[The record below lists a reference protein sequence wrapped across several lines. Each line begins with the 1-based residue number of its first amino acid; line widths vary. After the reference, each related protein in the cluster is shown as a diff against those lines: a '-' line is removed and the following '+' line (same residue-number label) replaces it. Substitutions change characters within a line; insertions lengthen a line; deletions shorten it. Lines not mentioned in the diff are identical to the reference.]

1 MAERTGSPR
10 VAKVPTTK
18 PPARGARA
26 RAYAA
31 PPQRARYGL
40 AVPEPTKYSAL
51 GELDDLDSLPAL
63 DGDDDA
69 PMPVPDDEID
79 DDPADA
85 ATDTLDDGT
94 GEDELGEEDFGED
107 EAPALGDDSEGM
119 AGEVPEVDSL
129 DGDGAP
135 IAAGDD
141 APGIVADDVL
151 VDALEGT
158 IVGTDAGEEGL
169 GEEPGD
175 QLRAEDLPP
184 LDAGDDEEGAEE
196 GFFEG
201 IGGPPGDAW
210 NDSAWELTFFH
221 RVAEPVTAIVAMN
234 GGAVFAAGGL
244 NFISDRGLVR
254 PLAAAGTFGTIAG
267 LAASATYIEAIMAD
281 GAVFRSADEGR
292 SFAVLDERREARLP
306 ASFALPSG
314 QTFRAEFDSDA
325 GRTVLRAGDQI
336 VADVTRDSD
345 GDAEAFA
352 VVSMCVDAVAVWVA
366 LRTGVARYRT
376 R

>member
-1 MAERTGSPR
+1 M
-10 VAKVPTTK
+10 
-18 PPARGARA
+18 
-26 RAYAA
+26 
-31 PPQRARYGL
+31 
-40 AVPEPTKYSAL
+40 PEPTKYSAL
-51 GELDDLDSLPAL
+51 GELDELDPLPAL

-79 DDPADA
+79 ADPADA

-175 QLRAEDLPP
+175 ELRAGDLPP
-184 LDAGDDEEGAEE
+184 LDADDDEEGAEE

-201 IGGPPGDAW
+201 LGGPPGDAW
-210 NDSAWELTFFH
+210 SESAWELTFFH
-221 RVAEPVTAIVAMN
+221 PVAEPVTAIVAIN

-244 NFISDRGLVR
+244 TFISDRGLVR

-267 LAASATYIEAIMAD
+267 LATNSTYIEAIMAD
-281 GAVFRSADEGR
+281 GAVFRSSDEGK
-292 SFAVLDERREARLP
+292 SFAVLDERRGAGVP

-345 GDAEAFA
+345 GDAEALA

-366 LRTGVARYRT
+366 LRTGIARYRT